1 MFLWAVLD
9 RLLLCWKLLWTML
22 THLDSMHSADSATD
36 NVEIREA
43 TVNEDVLS
51 MDITDANIEEVDR

>member
-1 MFLWAVLD
+1 
-9 RLLLCWKLLWTML
+9 
-22 THLDSMHSADSATD
+22 MHPADSAAG

-51 MDITDANIEEVDR
+51 MDITDANIEKVDR